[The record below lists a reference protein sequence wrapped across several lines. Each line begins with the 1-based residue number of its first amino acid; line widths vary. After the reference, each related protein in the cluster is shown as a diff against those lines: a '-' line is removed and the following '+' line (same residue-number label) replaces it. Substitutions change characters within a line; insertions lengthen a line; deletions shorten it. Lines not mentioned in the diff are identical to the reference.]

1 MLFRVAPGSGV
12 PLAEQ
17 IAGNVRRALSDGAL
31 SPGDRLPAA
40 RELAGTLDVNMHTVL
55 RAYAVLREEGLIE
68 LRRGRGAVVTG
79 QVPHERARVIE
90 SVRELVTAAR
100 RAGVGLDEA
109 VVLLR
114 QQYSREVSP

>member
-1 MLFRVAPGSGV
+1 MLFRVAPESGV

-17 IAGNVRRALSDGAL
+17 IAGSVRRALADGVL
-31 SPGDRLPAA
+31 GRGDRLPAA

-55 RAYAVLREEGLIE
+55 RAYAALREEGLIE

-79 QVPHERARVIE
+79 EVPDERARVIE
-90 SVRELVTAAR
+90 SVRELVAVAR

-109 VVLLR
+109 VALVR
-114 QQYSREVSP
+114 QQYSREVSV

>member
-1 MLFRVAPGSGV
+1 MPDSAV

-17 IAGNVRRALSDGAL
+17 IAACVRRALAEGTIGR
-31 SPGDRLPAA
+31 GDRLPAA

-55 RAYAVLREEGLIE
+55 RAYATLRDEGLIE

-79 QVPHERARVIE
+79 EMPHDRARVLE
-90 SVRELVTAAR
+90 SVRELVAIAR

-109 VVLLR
+109 VALVR
-114 QQYSREVSP
+114 QQYAREVRA

>member
-1 MLFRVAPGSGV
+1 MLFRVSPGSGV

-17 IAGNVRRALSDGAL
+17 IAGSVRRALADGAIGR
-31 SPGDRLPAA
+31 GDRLPAA

-55 RAYAVLREEGLIE
+55 RAYAALREEGLIE

-79 QVPHERARVIE
+79 EVPHERARVIE
-90 SVRELVTAAR
+90 SVRELVTVAR

-109 VVLLR
+109 VAMLR
-114 QQYSREVSP
+114 QQYSREVSA

>member
-17 IAGNVRRALSDGAL
+17 IAGSVRRALTDGAL

-55 RAYAVLREEGLIE
+55 RAYAALREEGLIE

-79 QVPHERARVIE
+79 QIPHERARVIE

-109 VVLLR
+109 VALLR
-114 QQYSREVSP
+114 QQYSREVSA

>member
-17 IAGNVRRALSDGAL
+17 IAGNVRRALTDGAL